1 MYELLSF
8 EIYPCTLKSDC
19 VPAREVNYLGF
30 TFSRGMKSM
39 NLSNFENPITY
50 KMSGD
55 DFIYLNTASLQ
66 IYREFLLENMI
77 IDDKGFMIGMTDR
90 NKFYTTDRY
99 FTNTRYR
106 DAQTVQCLP
115 EDIQNQACDA
125 YLYYI
130 YHSGPGKQTITR
142 SYKGWLQ
149 TFGDIGGVTE
159 LLFVFFS
166 ISYSFWN
173 HR

>member
-55 DFIYLNTASLQ
+55 DFIYLNTASL
-66 IYREFLLENMI
+66 
-77 IDDKGFMIGMTDR
+77 
-90 NKFYTTDRY
+90 
-99 FTNTRYR
+99 
-106 DAQTVQCLP
+106 
-115 EDIQNQACDA
+115 
-125 YLYYI
+125 
-130 YHSGPGKQTITR
+130 
-142 SYKGWLQ
+142 
-149 TFGDIGGVTE
+149 
-159 LLFVFFS
+159 
-166 ISYSFWN
+166 
-173 HR
+173 